1 MFLFWLLWIIIVVGG
16 FYMGIGY
23 GIGAYH
29 QGFDIAMV
37 LNAVVYTGCAL
48 FALPKLLKLLLPKK
62 N

>member
-23 GIGAYH
+23 GIGSYQH
-29 QGFDIAMV
+29 NFDISMV